1 MTRANETNG
10 APAAGDMEFARLD
23 RDDLGSLA
31 ALEKECFATPWTE
44 EQFLLGLEQGVFK
57 VFGLKDGGVLAAYCS
72 FYHVADGMEILNIAV
87 RPELRRAGLGRR
99 LLGLVLGICARMG
112 IVEAHLEV
120 RVGNTAAR
128 RLYEGFGFTPCGVRK
143 EYYPD
148 NGEDAVVMRLD
159 LENRADS

>member
-10 APAAGDMEFARLD
+10 GPAAGGMEFARLD
-23 RDDLGSLA
+23 RNDLAALA

-57 VFGLKDGGVLAAYCS
+57 VFGLKDDGVLAAYCS

-87 RPELRRAGLGRR
+87 RPELRRVGLGRR

-128 RLYEGFGFTPCGVRK
+128 RLYEGFGFTACGVRK

-159 LENRADS
+159 LEKRAES